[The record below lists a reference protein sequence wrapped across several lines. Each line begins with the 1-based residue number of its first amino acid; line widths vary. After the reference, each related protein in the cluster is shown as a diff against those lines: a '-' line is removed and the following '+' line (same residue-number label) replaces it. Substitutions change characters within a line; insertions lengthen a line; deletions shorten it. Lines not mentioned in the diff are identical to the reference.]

1 VFSGFFGLFVA
12 TGFPTGMNLAGELNA
27 VTARITSLIFVSSSV
42 SVMISPWIV
51 GQFIERPNN
60 QALIWVVLINISLA
74 AVAMQAVQFSTRR
87 DTQAALQPN
96 EILPRSASTD

>member
-1 VFSGFFGLFVA
+1 
-12 TGFPTGMNLAGELNA
+12 
-27 VTARITSLIFVSSSV
+27 
-42 SVMISPWIV
+42 MISPWIV

-87 DTQAALQPN
+87 DTQAALQPK
-96 EILPRSASTD
+96 EILPRSDSTD